1 MQLADIKMS
10 KPSEAARQLAAD
22 LQKLNPV
29 VILAKGVSSE
39 SDDDS
44 GICP

>member
-29 VILAKGVSSE
+29 VILAKG
-39 SDDDS
+39 
-44 GICP
+44 II